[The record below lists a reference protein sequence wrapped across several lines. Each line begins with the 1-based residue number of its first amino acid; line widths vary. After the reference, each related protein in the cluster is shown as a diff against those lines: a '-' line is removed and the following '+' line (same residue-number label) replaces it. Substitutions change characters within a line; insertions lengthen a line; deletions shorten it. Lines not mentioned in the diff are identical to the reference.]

1 MANSSWRTLAP
12 LNTIRSHCGAV
23 AIGGK
28 IYVFGGGG
36 PEFKSLQT
44 VEVYDPKADRW
55 TFGPEM
61 PTLRSGVVAVALE
74 DQAYVM
80 GGGFRRPDGTFNF
93 LTVVEIFDPKTGVW
107 TKGPPLLQRHDAP
120 AAGLFNGEI
129 YLVGGH
135 HPDAVGGPMTD
146 PAFSFSERLDR
157 DQNRWIEIAPM
168 PTPRFSLALAQNG
181 ERLWAMGG
189 AGFRDG
195 VFHNDDLIE
204 QYHPAENRW
213 SVDPSIRLPWRA
225 AGVGGCLVKERL
237 YLFGG
242 HSGDRV
248 QDRAAFLDPASHE
261 WVSLP
266 PMPDSRVAM
275 AAVYLDGVIY
285 LIGGRGP
292 DGRTPTNR
300 VTAFSLPS

>member
-1 MANSSWRTLAP
+1 MTRSPWKTLSP
-12 LNTIRSHCGAV
+12 LNTVRSHCGAV
-23 AIGGK
+23 TIGGK

-44 VEVYDPKADRW
+44 VEVYDPKEDQW

-61 PTLRSGVVAVALE
+61 PTLRSGVVAVNLE
-74 DQAYVM
+74 DEAYVM

-93 LTVVEIFDPKTGVW
+93 LTVVEIFDPKSGRW
-107 TKGPPLLQRHDAP
+107 SKGSDLLKRHDAP
-120 AAGLFNGEI
+120 AAASFDGAI
-129 YLVGGH
+129 YLFGGH
-135 HPDAVGGPMTD
+135 HPDAVGGPMSD
-146 PAFSFSERLDR
+146 PAFPFSERLDR
-157 DQNRWIEIAPM
+157 KQGRWVEIAPL
-168 PTPRFSLALAQNG
+168 PTPRFSLSVAQRG
-181 ERLWAMGG
+181 EVIWAMGG

-195 VFHNDDLIE
+195 TFHNYDLIE

-213 SVDPSIRLPWRA
+213 STDPSFRLPWRA
-225 AGVGGCLVKERL
+225 AGVGSCLVDGRL

-248 QDRAAFLDPASHE
+248 QEQAAYLDRFATE
-261 WVSLP
+261 WLPLP
-266 PMPDSRVAM
+266 PMPDPRVAM
-275 AAVYLDGVIY
+275 ATVYLDGVIY
-285 LIGGRGP
+285 LIGGRGA

>member
-1 MANSSWRTLAP
+1 MTRSPWKTMAP
-12 LNTIRSHCGAV
+12 LNTVRSHCGAV
-23 AIGGK
+23 VIGGK

-61 PTLRSGVVAVALE
+61 PTLRSGVVAVALR

-93 LTVVEIFDPKTGVW
+93 LTVVEIFDPATGLW
-107 TKGPPLLQRHDAP
+107 SKGPDLMKRHDAP
-120 AAGLFNGEI
+120 AAALFKEAI
-129 YLVGGH
+129 YLFGGH

-146 PAFSFSERLDR
+146 PAFSFSERLDPGAI
-157 DQNRWIEIAPM
+157 RWADIAPL
-168 PTPRFSLALAQNG
+168 PTPRFSLSVTQRG
-181 ERLWAMGG
+181 DRLWAMGG

-195 VFHNDDLIE
+195 RFHNYDLIE
-204 QYHPAENRW
+204 QYDPATNKW
-213 SVDPSIRLPWRA
+213 ISDPSIRLPWRG
-225 AGVGGCLVKERL
+225 AGVGSCTFQGNV
-237 YLFGG
+237 YVFGG

-248 QDRAAFLDPASHE
+248 QDRAAYFEPLAGE
-261 WVSLP
+261 WRLLP
-266 PMPDSRVAM
+266 PMPNPAVAM

-285 LIGGRGP
+285 LIGGRGA
-292 DGRTPTNR
+292 DGKTPTNR
-300 VTAFSLPS
+300 VTAFSLRS

>member
-1 MANSSWRTLAP
+1 
-12 LNTIRSHCGAV
+12 
-23 AIGGK
+23 
-28 IYVFGGGG
+28 
-36 PEFKSLQT
+36 
-44 VEVYDPKADRW
+44 
-55 TFGPEM
+55 M

-74 DQAYVM
+74 EQAYVM

-93 LTVVEIFDPKTGVW
+93 LTVVEIFDPKTGRW
-107 TKGPPLLQRHDAP
+107 SKGPDLLQRHDAP
-120 AAGLFNGEI
+120 AATLFNGTI

-157 DQNRWIEIAPM
+157 RQNRWVEIAPL
-168 PTPRFSLALAQNG
+168 PTPRFSLAVAQKG
-181 ERLWAMGG
+181 ENLWAMGG

-195 VFHNDDLIE
+195 TFHNDDLIE

-213 SVDPSIRLPWRA
+213 SVDPSVRLPWRA
-225 AGVGGCLVKERL
+225 AGVGSCLVGEKL

-248 QDRAAFLDPASHE
+248 QDQAAFLDRASGA
-261 WVSLP
+261 WISLP
-266 PMPDSRVAM
+266 PMPDPRVAM
-275 AAVYLDGVIY
+275 AAVYLNGVIY
-285 LIGGRGP
+285 LIGGRGA